1 MNDKIVIQSVTEAR
15 STTGAVTETW
25 GTHIT
30 CWAVVEQISGSE
42 VFDADTLVY
51 NDVKK
56 FIVHYPEGQNVTAKM
71 RIQYRS
77 EYYQITS
84 VNHMQRLKTE
94 LVAVRY
100 DDE

>member
-15 STTGAVTETW
+15 SAAGAVTETW

-30 CWAVVEQISGSE
+30 CWAEVEQISGSE
-42 VFDADTLVY
+42 NFDADMLVY

-56 FIVHYPEGQNVTAKM
+56 FIVHYVEGQNVTAKM
-71 RIQYRS
+71 RILYRS

-84 VNHMQRLKTE
+84 VNHMKRLKTE
-94 LVAVRY
+94 LVAIRY